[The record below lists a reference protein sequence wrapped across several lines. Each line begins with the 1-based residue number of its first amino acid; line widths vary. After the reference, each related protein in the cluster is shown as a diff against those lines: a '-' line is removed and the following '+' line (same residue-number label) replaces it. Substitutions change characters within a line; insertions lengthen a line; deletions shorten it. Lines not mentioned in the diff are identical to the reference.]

1 MWHCYYCR
9 SPLSIEVQKKNRLC
23 PNCGSD
29 LHSCKN
35 CHHYDDNLTSKCKEP
50 NSEWVSDRTT
60 QNSCTF
66 FEFLKIGEIP
76 VDSLDAIS
84 EAEKAK
90 KAFQALFR

>member
-9 SPLSIEVQKKNRLC
+9 SPLSIEIQKKNRLC
-23 PNCGSD
+23 PSCGSD

-35 CHHYDDNLTSKCKEP
+35 CSSYDENLSSKCKEP
-50 NSEWVSDRTT
+50 NSEWVSDRSA
-60 QNSCTF
+60 QNSCAF
-66 FEFLKIGEIP
+66 FEFISLGQIP
-76 VDSLDAIS
+76 ADSSELLS